1 MMPLS
6 IFANETSKVTVPAGN
21 YLFREND
28 KPDFLYV
35 LLTGEARILVGQ
47 QQVELIG
54 PGQIAGE
61 MALIGSAPRSASVQ
75 AHTDC
80 EFARIDEKRF
90 RFLIA
95 ETPGFALSVMRTM
108 AERLSGADKII
119 EASAKE

>member
-6 IFANETSKVTVPAGN
+6 IFANEPDKVTVPAGN
-21 YLFREND
+21 YLFREKD
-28 KPDFLYV
+28 RPDFLYV
-35 LLTGEARILVGQ
+35 LLSGEARILVGQ
-47 QQVELIG
+47 RQVELIG

-61 MALIGSAPRSASVQ
+61 MALIASAPRSASVQ

-108 AERLSGADKII
+108 AERLSGADRII
-119 EASAKE
+119 ESCDKG